1 MFEHKC
7 KSAPMARGGYLVEEV
22 SNNMV
27 QRALPYFCQ
36 GDVVLACHVDS
47 PSKDVLRN
55 PPPFVCP
62 QNTPLPLYSDIK
74 NCIDGTNLG
83 IIFKNTINRAT
94 RLSRATRRSV
104 ATPDAFSAF
113 LQGKRTNLCP
123 KIRRTQSGWVL
134 SGSPLFIPLSPTISH
149 NPLLIDNQGT
159 RAYISRFGVYQVA
172 VSMCRSDK
180 TSGENDATHFKAF
193 LEVF

>member
-1 MFEHKC
+1 MSRRRCFGLPCRLAVK
-7 KSAPMARGGYLVEEV
+7 R
-22 SNNMV
+22 
-27 QRALPYFCQ
+27 RAQKPATIRLSPKHLPFLFTQ
-36 GDVVLACHVDS
+36 TLKNVLTE
-47 PSKDVLRN
+47 R
-55 PPPFVCP
+55 
-62 QNTPLPLYSDIK
+62 
-74 NCIDGTNLG
+74 

-104 ATPDAFSAF
+104 AMPDAFSAF
-113 LQGKRTNLCP
+113 LRGKRTNLCP